1 MTYKLPKTRQA
12 ALIPICK
19 PLADLQAEN
28 KIYFKGQIIMAEL
41 DGMTGIKRGDWDW
54 LTQAPE
60 EATPFNDLPWLV
72 PITNGQSAAMPVK
85 LRNTTAGYDNSTG
98 EVKFTHAA
106 LAGITDPVV
115 TCTQIGGEL
124 RDADFTHDGE
134 AGTLIIH
141 ILDSLNDNDHVSVIA
156 PAKLP
161 VSDVAADQEA
171 RIAALEVYAR
181 PFSIAG
187 GGGMILWMRPAN
199 QIPEGWQE
207 VELMRGL
214 MAMGW
219 NPDDADFTPEW
230 TKTGG
235 AKNVTMTL
243 ANLIEHPH
251 DQYLSVSNIPPPPDN
266 TPIEGNSFKN
276 GGDRGLYKR
285 KIAQTGKT
293 GSASPEPM
301 KTLNPYRVVVFIE
314 PIPTP

>member
-1 MTYKLPKTRQA
+1 MTYKVPKPRQA

-28 KIYFKGQIIMAEL
+28 KIYFKGQLIMAEL
-41 DGMTGIKRGDWDW
+41 DGMTGLKRGDWDW
-54 LTQAPE
+54 LTQAAE

-85 LRNTTAGYDNSTG
+85 LRNTTAGYEIVAG

-134 AGTLIIH
+134 AGTLTIH
-141 ILDSLNDNDHVSVIA
+141 ILDSLNDGDHVSVIA
-156 PAKLP
+156 AIKLP

-171 RIAALEVYAR
+171 RIAKLEIYAR
-181 PFSIAG
+181 PFSMPG
-187 GGGMILWMRPAN
+187 GGGMLIFMRPAN
-199 QIPEGWQE
+199 QIPDGWRE
-207 VELMRGL
+207 VELMRGF

-219 NPDDADFTPEW
+219 NPDDPDFNVVW

-235 AKNVTMTL
+235 AKDVTMTL
-243 ANLIEHPH
+243 ANLIEHLH
-251 DQYLSVSNIPPPPDN
+251 DQYLSVSNIPGEEIGEQ
-266 TPIEGNSFKN
+266 IEENEFKN
-276 GGDRGLYKR
+276 GHDRGLYKK

-293 GSASPEPM
+293 GNATPTPM